1 MRNKDRLFPDWRQ
14 NMIPNLRKLQQIL
27 GINQIIEKDEIDFY
41 SFRSKYNFEQRCLF
55 LTIHVQNT

>member
-27 GINQIIEKDEIDFY
+27 GINQIIEKLDNINHVILLRYF
-41 SFRSKYNFEQRCLF
+41 QR
-55 LTIHVQNT
+55 